1 MPVTHQRRFT
11 TQELIYSDPTT
22 DCWLDPNDPI
32 HDLMGHAPKGHL
44 QRSAEPHFAQRQ
56 QAQTMNIRP
65 GTPAWFAMTQADSK

>member
-1 MPVTHQRRFT
+1 
-11 TQELIYSDPTT
+11 
-22 DCWLDPNDPI
+22 
-32 HDLMGHAPKGHL
+32 MGHAPKGHL